1 MSRTHGFG
9 VGETVALT
17 SHAVKSGLQGRACS
31 LYGRIVRVQKNGYLR
46 VQREGIK
53 FPQRYSASWWRHL
66 TPGEAAAR
74 GSR

>member
-1 MSRTHGFG
+1 MNRTRGFS

-17 SHAVKSGLQGRACS
+17 SHAVKSGLQGRARS

-46 VQREGIK
+46 VHREGIK

-66 TPGEAAAR
+66 TPSESAAR
-74 GSR
+74 GPR